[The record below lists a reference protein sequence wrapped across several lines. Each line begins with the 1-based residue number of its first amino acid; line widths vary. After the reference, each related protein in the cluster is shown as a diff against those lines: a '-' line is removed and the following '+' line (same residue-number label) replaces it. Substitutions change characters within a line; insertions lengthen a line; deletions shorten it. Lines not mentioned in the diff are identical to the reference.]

1 MGSTSVDINKDSFSE
16 KELAG
21 RAFSFLVNNGADIED
36 QDLLPIF
43 LFSSVSGVF
52 RVITS
57 GIVNPHTL
65 VEDKFLRMTRN
76 ILSRNFSEATNHQV
90 FELPLVAQRLLN
102 IAIIATN
109 CSLLESDWVQ
119 NLALLVLDQ
128 LKKILSIDSLVV
140 IDKMYKDLKKTKSLQ
155 KLSRNSVLKNLK
167 EKPITAISKLN
178 LPSQIKN
185 YLLFNDVDV
194 QTMIADYKATIDHI
208 NDNGVSNIIHV

>member
-1 MGSTSVDINKDSFSE
+1 M
-16 KELAG
+16 
-21 RAFSFLVNNGADIED
+21 NNGADIED

-57 GIVNPHTL
+57 GIINPHTL

-155 KLSRNSVLKNLK
+155 KLSRNSVLKNLQ

-185 YLLFNDVDV
+185 YLLFNYHLPLF
-194 QTMIADYKATIDHI
+194 MYI
-208 NDNGVSNIIHV
+208 